1 MREYDCHNW
10 DTDGYPGEFVYGD
23 DCYVDDYY
31 MDERWKRDSDYPHCW
46 VSNKERVYN
55 ENTKQFSYGSS
66 CNTLGH
72 IDLSI
77 KTPTGRKHKYL
88 HQMMAQAFIPNPYNL
103 PLVRHLDDDPTNNK
117 LDNLAW
123 GTPLDNT
130 RDCIDHGRFY
140 YFTDEDRESAMQK
153 RRDPVVAV
161 NLRNHSEQEF
171 ESQQEASRILGISQA
186 SISNVIL
193 GKIKSVCDYYFYRP
207 KDGLRIDLNNY
218 KYRRHKALI
227 KATNLK
233 TGRVDYFHGQTEAGN
248 SLGISTASVCNV
260 LNGKISSAK
269 GYAFE
274 YIDEEEE
281 YSNAY

>member
-23 DCYVDDYY
+23 DCYVD
-31 MDERWKRDSDYPHCW
+31 
-46 VSNKERVYN
+46 
-55 ENTKQFSYGSS
+55 
-66 CNTLGH
+66 
-72 IDLSI
+72 
-77 KTPTGRKHKYL
+77 
-88 HQMMAQAFIPNPYNL
+88 
-103 PLVRHLDDDPTNNK
+103 
-117 LDNLAW
+117 
-123 GTPLDNT
+123 
-130 RDCIDHGRFY
+130 
-140 YFTDEDRESAMQK
+140 
-153 RRDPVVAV
+153 
-161 NLRNHSEQEF
+161 
-171 ESQQEASRILGISQA
+171 
-186 SISNVIL
+186 
-193 GKIKSVCDYYFYRP
+193 DYYFYRP

>member
-1 MREYDCHNW
+1 
-10 DTDGYPGEFVYGD
+10 
-23 DCYVDDYY
+23 
-31 MDERWKRDSDYPHCW
+31 
-46 VSNKERVYN
+46 
-55 ENTKQFSYGSS
+55 
-66 CNTLGH
+66 
-72 IDLSI
+72 
-77 KTPTGRKHKYL
+77 
-88 HQMMAQAFIPNPYNL
+88 
-103 PLVRHLDDDPTNNK
+103 
-117 LDNLAW
+117 
-123 GTPLDNT
+123 
-130 RDCIDHGRFY
+130 
-140 YFTDEDRESAMQK
+140 MQK

-161 NLRNHSEQEF
+161 NVRNHSEQEF

-218 KYRRHKALI
+218 KYRRHKTLI